1 MTDNIKIMLQ
11 HLKARDYRKS
21 RKAVPEIEF
30 SEKITLEEVVE
41 NFRKIVQLE
50 EPVIFENDFF
60 GFNRSTRTTLRG
72 LCSNFTP
79 NYLRI
84 MQQGFDSVKLQIKNN
99 IANTDDDSKKEYGNA
114 MLECIDI
121 CLAFSEKYKKQAK
134 KQGNTRLYNALCK
147 IPHNAAE
154 SFYEACVFLK
164 LCTYFLRT
172 AFGIHLGFGRF
183 DQYMYKFYLRDKALG
198 ISDDEIFELIE
209 AFFISINYDTDLYV
223 GIQQGDNGQSIV
235 LGGFDKDGKSMYNE
249 LSDMCIKAS
258 LELNI
263 IDPKINLRVGKNTP
277 DEIYELGTRL
287 TKKGL
292 GFPQYCNDDIV
303 VPGLV
308 KLGYDYD
315 DAVDYVVAACW
326 EYIIPNCSAEI
337 PNLQTM
343 DFPSVVNR
351 AIAENLTECKTFDEL
366 ILCVKNEIGKE
377 SERIAKS
384 TNYWGFV
391 PTPLCS
397 VFVDGC
403 IESLTDMWFGGTKY
417 RNYGCH
423 GAGIA
428 NAADA
433 LAAVKKNVYDEKTIS
448 KEELLTALENN
459 FENYAELRNMLRNS
473 PKMGNNN
480 DYVDDIACDIMTA
493 FSEGLNNKPN
503 EVGGIWKAGTGSAME
518 YLWKGKECPATADG
532 RKKGEPY
539 SSSFSPSLDAKTT
552 GLLSVIQSFT
562 KYDMTKIINGGPV
575 TIEIHDTVLKNDDG
589 IKKTAMLVKNFIL
602 LGGHQLQL
610 NSINRE
616 RLLDAQKHPE
626 NYPNLIV
633 RVWGWS
639 GYFNE
644 LDIDY
649 QNHIIRRTEFMG

>member
-1 MTDNIKIMLQ
+1 MTDKIKNMLE
-11 HLKARDYRKS
+11 HLKARDYRKN

-30 SEKITLEEVVE
+30 SENITLEEVVE

-50 EPVIFENDFF
+50 EPVIFENDIF
-60 GFNRSTRTTLRG
+60 GFNRSTNTTLRG

-79 NYLRI
+79 NYYRV
-84 MQQGFDSVKLQIKNN
+84 MHQGFDAVKLQIQNN
-99 IANTDDDSKKEYGNA
+99 IAKTDDDNKKEYGNA
-114 MLECIDI
+114 MLECIEI
-121 CLAFSEKYKKQAK
+121 CLDFADEYKEHAK
-134 KQGNTRLYNALCK
+134 KIGNIRLYEALCK
-147 IPHNAAE
+147 VPHRGAE

-183 DQYMYKFYLRDKALG
+183 DQYMYNFYLHDKALG
-198 ISDDEIFELIE
+198 ISDDEFLELIE

-223 GIQQGDNGQSIV
+223 GIQQGDNGQSMV
-235 LGGFDKDGKSMYNE
+235 LGGFDKNGKSMYNE
-249 LSDMCIKAS
+249 LSEMCMKAS

-277 DEIYELGTRL
+277 DEIYEFATLL
-287 TKKGL
+287 TKQGL
-292 GFPQYCNDDIV
+292 GFPQYCNDDVV

-308 KLGYDYD
+308 KLGYDYE
-315 DAVDYVVAACW
+315 DALDYVVAACW
-326 EYIIPNCSAEI
+326 EHIVPNCSAEI

-351 AIAENLTECKTFDEL
+351 AIVENLIECETFDDLLLYVE
-366 ILCVKNEIGKE
+366 KEII
-377 SERIAKS
+377 SECDKIANS
-384 TNYWGFV
+384 TNYWGFT

-397 VFVDGC
+397 VFIDGC
-403 IESLTDMWFGGTKY
+403 IESLTDMWFGGAKY
-417 RNYGCH
+417 NNYGCH

-433 LAAVKKNVYDEKTIS
+433 LAAVKQNVYERQTIS
-448 KEELLTALENN
+448 KEELLTALDNN
-459 FENYAELRNMLRNS
+459 FENYAEIRNMLRNS
-473 PKMGNNN
+473 PKMGNND
-480 DYVDDIACDIMTA
+480 DYVDDIACEIMRT
-493 FSEGLNNKPN
+493 FSVNLNNKAN

-518 YLWKGKECPATADG
+518 YIWKGKECPATADG

-539 SSSFSPSLDAKTT
+539 PSSFSPALDAKTT

-562 KYDMTKIINGGPV
+562 KYDMTEIINGGPV
-575 TIEIHDTVLKNDDG
+575 TIEIHDTVLRNDVG
-589 IKKTAMLVKNFIL
+589 ISKTAMFVKNFIL

-610 NSINRE
+610 NSICRE

-644 LDIDY
+644 LDIEY
-649 QNHIIRRTEFMG
+649 QNHIIRRTEFIA